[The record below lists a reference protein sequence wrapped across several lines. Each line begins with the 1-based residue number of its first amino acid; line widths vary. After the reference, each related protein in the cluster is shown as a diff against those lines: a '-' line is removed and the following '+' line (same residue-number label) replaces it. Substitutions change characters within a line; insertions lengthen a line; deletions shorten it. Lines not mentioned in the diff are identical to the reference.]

1 MDGDIE
7 WNHNEE
13 SGALML
19 KVLSTLLAAGTALL
33 ACATEADQPRYL
45 TLDGHSYQ
53 LELEHNDRLATK
65 LRGANVR
72 AQQHFRG
79 TLPEVDGSWV
89 RLSLVAGEWSGLAS
103 IGAQTYLVGSAGA
116 PAQSDVQNATTQRS
130 KASLVDAG
138 ALNAEPISE
147 MPHTSCGSKHPHS
160 AAASSFVSDSRA
172 LAKPVR
178 AHSVFEQ
185 PRVSRADLSSLCTTT
200 VDGVCLLAEIEF
212 VFDELFQDQLS
223 DPQATATSIINMVEG
238 YYSESFDIVFD
249 VINTEFLDEQVFT
262 DSTDADVLLGG
273 VDPLHPVED
282 PASIRAMSNNNL
294 LPFETSKPALLH
306 LVTGRD
312 FDNSTAGIAFTSVLC
327 NDNGFAAGTS
337 QLIGGGTAN
346 AAATTAMII
355 AHEIGHNFGANHDDV
370 DNDCSRG
377 FLMEPALSTTTAGFS
392 SCSFDEIDSAI
403 DSLPSLAQCF
413 NFPADVSLVADS
425 SNESSVNIGVEFSS
439 RFAVNSESASESIPS
454 LTVSGDIASGT
465 GSFTT
470 VQLNGAAC
478 VVAGNGQTYSCALN
492 NPQATA
498 SLDVSA
504 IGNTESVSFQHSV
517 AMSGSSELV
526 DTNSANN
533 GLTDSVSFT
542 GTAPNPDPAPVPQ
555 NPPTVPEQNTAQSVA
570 ANDSGGGG
578 GAFGWLLVLGLAMLT
593 MVKRSPVLFGTLML
607 AGGCSSTAVSSNA
620 NGEQLKGTAAT
631 SASRKY
637 TVVQHRSCYCT
648 SDNRRPIKLWVEQ
661 GVVVQALYFDD
672 GTIVPD
678 VVRDDLRSIEQW
690 QQSIREWQKLKP
702 NKLDVAYD
710 PKSGRLSRFEL
721 DPSAMK
727 SDDEFSMSFTGY
739 QTD

>member
-1 MDGDIE
+1 
-7 WNHNEE
+7 
-13 SGALML
+13 ML
-19 KVLSTLLAAGTALL
+19 KVLSTVLAAGTVLL
-33 ACATEADQPRYL
+33 ANAAEADQPQHL
-45 TLDGHSYQ
+45 TLEGHSYQ
-53 LELEHNDRLATK
+53 LQLEHNDRLATQ
-65 LRGANVR
+65 LRGAEVL

-103 IGAQTYLVGSAGA
+103 IGSQTYLIGSSA
-116 PAQSDVQNATTQRS
+116 PAHSEVQSETMQRA
-130 KASLVDAG
+130 KTSLAG
-138 ALNAEPISE
+138 VIALNAEPVSE

-160 AAASSFVSDSRA
+160 SAASNFLSGSGE
-172 LAKPVR
+172 LATPLR

-282 PASIRAMSNNNL
+282 PASIRAMSSNNL
-294 LPFETSKPALLH
+294 LPFETSRPALLH

-312 FDNSTAGIAFTSVLC
+312 FDNSTAGIAFTDVLC
-327 NDNGFAAGTS
+327 NNNGFAAGTS
-337 QLIGGGTAN
+337 QLIGGGSAN

-370 DNDCSRG
+370 DNDCSTG

-413 NFPADVSLVADS
+413 NFPADVSLAADS
-425 SNESSVNIGVEFSS
+425 NNQSSANIGAEFSS
-439 RFAVNSESASESIPS
+439 QFSVNSEAASESIPS
-454 LTVSGDIASGT
+454 LTVSGSIAGGD
-465 GSFTT
+465 GSFTS
-470 VQLNGAAC
+470 VRLNGTAC
-478 VVAGNGQTYSCALN
+478 TVAGSGQTYSCILN
-492 NPQATA
+492 SPQATA
-498 SLDVSA
+498 TLDVSA

-517 AMSGSSELV
+517 AVTGSSELV
-526 DTNSANN
+526 ETNTANN
-533 GLTDSVSFT
+533 SLTDSLSFT
-542 GTAPNPDPAPVPQ
+542 GTVSAPDPVPQ
-555 NPPTVPEQNTAQSVA
+555 NPPNVPEQNNALNVA
-570 ANDSGGGG
+570 TNDSGGGG
-578 GAFGWLLVLGLAMLT
+578 AFEWLPMVALAMLT
-593 MVKRSPVLFGTLML
+593 LIKRTPLLLATLL
-607 AGGCSSTAVSSNA
+607 LVGGCSNTAVSSKTA
-620 NGEQLKGTAAT
+620 SEQQLAGSVASSALKN
-631 SASRKY
+631 Y
-637 TVVQHRSCYCT
+637 TVVQNRRCYCI
-648 SDNRRPIKLWVEQ
+648 SDYRRPIKLWVED
-661 GVVVQALYFDD
+661 GVVVQALYSDD

-678 VVRDDLRSIEQW
+678 VVRDDLRSLEQW

-702 NKLDVAYD
+702 NKLEVAYD
-710 PKSGRLSRFEL
+710 PKSGQLSSFEL

-727 SDDEFSMSFTGY
+727 SDDEFSMSFTEY
-739 QTD
+739 QAD